1 MHEVS
6 IRTGGFGGWVEG
18 VGSGGGRL
26 GEGGEFV
33 GGEEGV
39 LDGAR
44 GRRCFARR
52 LVRRSEL
59 WLADDGVAD
68 GASGRGDP
76 AAE

>member
-6 IRTGGFGGWVEG
+6 IRTAGFGGWVEG
-18 VGSGGGRL
+18 VESGGGRVS
-26 GEGGEFV
+26 EGGEFV
-33 GGEEGV
+33 GGEEV
-39 LDGAR
+39 R
-44 GRRCFARR
+44 VRRCFARR
-52 LVRRSEL
+52 LVGRDGL